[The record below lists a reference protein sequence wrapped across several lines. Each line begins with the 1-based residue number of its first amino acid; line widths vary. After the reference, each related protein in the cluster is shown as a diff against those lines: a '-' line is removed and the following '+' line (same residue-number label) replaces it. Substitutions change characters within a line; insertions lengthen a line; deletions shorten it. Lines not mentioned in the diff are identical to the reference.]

1 MGEKVVEGT
10 AATAQAAENKN
21 VAAQDA
27 ADDADTFRAKT
38 ILRTTDE
45 KESLNQILAFLDD
58 YLDASTAIEEKVS
71 RQLLETAEF
80 YMVEEDQIEELYKMI
95 QDLIATANDEEQAAV
110 DASNSANTA
119 LIAAG
124 SELLAAETAHSE
136 AESELH
142 AAQLA
147 QTQATNHLS
156 TKETA
161 LTSATKKAGDASIT
175 LTDDTAR
182 VSEEKSTLNEVRSL
196 LEGLLETA
204 SN

>member
-1 MGEKVVEGT
+1 MG
-10 AATAQAAENKN
+10 
-21 VAAQDA
+21 
-27 ADDADTFRAKT
+27 
-38 ILRTTDE
+38 
-45 KESLNQILAFLDD
+45 
-58 YLDASTAIEEKVS
+58 
-71 RQLLETAEF
+71 
-80 YMVEEDQIEELYKMI
+80 VEEDQIEELYKMI
-95 QDLIATANDEEQAAV
+95 QDLIATANY
-110 DASNSANTA
+110 
-119 LIAAG
+119 
-124 SELLAAETAHSE
+124 E

-175 LTDDTAR
+175 LNDATQWLSDETAR